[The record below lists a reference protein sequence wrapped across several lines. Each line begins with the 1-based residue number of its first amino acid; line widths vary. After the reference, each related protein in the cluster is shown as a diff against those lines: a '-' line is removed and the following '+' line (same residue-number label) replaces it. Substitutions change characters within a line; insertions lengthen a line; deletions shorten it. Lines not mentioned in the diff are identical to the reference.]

1 MYHTPAPHVVYQ
13 TCVGGAGCVAM
24 LSMREGL
31 VSRDKATMIMK
42 LLGQAKSSLVTV
54 IVNTVGI
61 ILDYMTFSY

>member
-1 MYHTPAPHVVYQ
+1 MYHTPAPNVVYQ

-31 VSRDKATMIMK
+31 LFRDKGNMK

-61 ILDYMTFSY
+61 ILDYMTFPY